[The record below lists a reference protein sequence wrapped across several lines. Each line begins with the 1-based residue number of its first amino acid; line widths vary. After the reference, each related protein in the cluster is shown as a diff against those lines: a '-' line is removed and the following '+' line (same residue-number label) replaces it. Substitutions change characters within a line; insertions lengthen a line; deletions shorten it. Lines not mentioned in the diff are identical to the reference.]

1 MTAAL
6 AWFGYAAAVA
16 WFAPPVLVRLT
27 RAGVGARLGLLA
39 WLVAIAT
46 AVAAAILAVQALAS
60 SAAAGWSALAE
71 VICQSVAGHACAPA
85 VYQSALVDTGLSAA
99 AVAAGLA
106 LVLVAAR
113 CARGVRRGRDGS
125 RAHAAAARL
134 VGRRLPGEA
143 GGAGAGGAGE
153 IRVTGKIGAVV
164 LDSPRPAA
172 YCVVGRP
179 ATIVLTSGTI
189 ALLGPGQLRAV
200 LAHER
205 AHLAGRHNTLI
216 LLTRALA
223 QAVPGVPLFRG
234 GAERVAVLAE
244 MCADDRAARVSGR
257 PALVTALLAMATG
270 AAVPEAALGTA
281 ASAVAARVDR
291 LLTVQRRITM
301 VRYQLALA
309 AVIAALVAVPGW
321 LALLTG

>member
-1 MTAAL
+1 VTAAL
-6 AWFGYAAAVA
+6 LWFGYAAAVA

-27 RAGVGARLGLLA
+27 RSDVDARLGLLA

-46 AVAAAILAVQALAS
+46 AVSAAILAVQALAT
-60 SAAAGWSALAE
+60 SAARGWSALAE

-85 VYQSALVDTGLSAA
+85 VYQGALVESGLSAA
-99 AVAAGLA
+99 AVATGLA
-106 LVLVAAR
+106 VVLVTAR

-134 VGRRLPGEA
+134 VGRRLPGE
-143 GGAGAGGAGE
+143 GIELRETESSGPG
-153 IRVTGKIGAVV
+153 TVV

-200 LAHER
+200 IAHER

-234 GAERVAVLAE
+234 GAERIAVLAE

-270 AAVPEAALGTA
+270 ATVPEAALGAA

-301 VRYQLALA
+301 VRYQMALT
-309 AVIAALVAVPGW
+309 AVIAVLVAVPGW
-321 LALLTG
+321 LALLAG

>member
-6 AWFGYAAAVA
+6 LWFGYAAAVA

-27 RAGVGARLGLLA
+27 RSGVDARLGLLA
-39 WLVAIAT
+39 WLVAVAT
-46 AVAAAILAVQALAS
+46 AVCAAILAVQALAS

-99 AVAAGLA
+99 AVATGLA

-113 CARGVRRGRDGS
+113 CAGGVRRGRNGS

-134 VGRRLPGEA
+134 VGRRLSS
-143 GGAGAGGAGE
+143 GAVGTRRAGE
-153 IRVTGKIGAVV
+153 VRAAGEVGAVV

-200 LAHER
+200 IAHER

-216 LLTRALA
+216 LLTRALS
-223 QAVPGVPLFRG
+223 QSVPGVPLFRG
-234 GAERVAVLAE
+234 AAERVAVLAE

-270 AAVPEAALGTA
+270 AAVPEEALGTA

-301 VRYQLALA
+301 IRYQMALA
-309 AVIAALVAVPGW
+309 AVIAVLVAVPGW
-321 LALLTG
+321 LALVAG

>member
-6 AWFGYAAAVA
+6 LWFGYAAAVA

-27 RAGVGARLGLLA
+27 RSGVDARLGLLA
-39 WLVAIAT
+39 WLVAVAT
-46 AVAAAILAVQALAS
+46 AVCAAILAVQALAS

-85 VYQSALVDTGLSAA
+85 VYQSALVDTGLSAG

-113 CARGVRRGRDGS
+113 CAGGVRRGRNGS

-134 VGRRLPGEA
+134 VGRRLSSAA
-143 GGAGAGGAGE
+143 GTRRTGDFRAAGE
-153 IRVTGKIGAVV
+153 VGAVV

-179 ATIVLTSGTI
+179 ATIVLASGTI

-200 LAHER
+200 IAHER

-216 LLTRALA
+216 LLTRALS
-223 QAVPGVPLFRG
+223 QSVPGVPLFRG
-234 GAERVAVLAE
+234 AAERVAVLAE

-270 AAVPEAALGTA
+270 AAVPEEALGTA

-301 VRYQLALA
+301 VRYQMGLA
-309 AVIAALVAVPGW
+309 AVIAVLVAVPGW
-321 LALLTG
+321 LALVAG

>member
-1 MTAAL
+1 MTASL
-6 AWFGYAAAVA
+6 AWFGYAAVVA

-27 RAGVGARLGLLA
+27 RSGVGARLGLLA
-39 WLVAIAT
+39 WLIAIAT
-46 AVAAAILAVQALAS
+46 AAVAAILAVRALAS
-60 SAAAGWSALAE
+60 SAARGWSALAE

-99 AVAAGLA
+99 AVAAGLVM
-106 LVLVAAR
+106 VLVTAR
-113 CARGVRRGRDGS
+113 CARGFRRGRNGS

-143 GGAGAGGAGE
+143 T
-153 IRVTGKIGAVV
+153 VVGAVV
-164 LDSPRPAA
+164 LDSPQPAA

-301 VRYQLALA
+301 VRYQLALT
-309 AVIAALVAVPGW
+309 AVIAVLVAVPGW

>member
-6 AWFGYAAAVA
+6 LWFGYAAAVA

-27 RAGVGARLGLLA
+27 RSGVDARLGLLA

-46 AVAAAILAVQALAS
+46 AVCAAILAVQALAS

-85 VYQSALVDTGLSAA
+85 VYQSALVDAGLSAA

-106 LVLVAAR
+106 VVLVAAR
-113 CARGVRRGRDGS
+113 CARGVRRGRNGS

-143 GGAGAGGAGE
+143 T
-153 IRVTGKIGAVV
+153 VVGAVV

-179 ATIVLTSGTI
+179 AAIVLTSGTI

-200 LAHER
+200 IAHER

-291 LLTVQRRITM
+291 LLTVQHPITM
-301 VRYQLALA
+301 VRYQMALA
-309 AVIAALVAVPGW
+309 AVIAVLVAVPGW
-321 LALLTG
+321 LALVAG